1 MMKFDILTLF
11 PKMFSSPFQESILG
25 KANEKGLI
33 QIRTINIRDFTLD
46 KHQVVDDTPYGG
58 GQGMVMKG
66 EPIARAIEWVKSQNP
81 SVWTIFLTPQGKPF
95 NQKIAQEL
103 SCRSHLILLCGRY
116 EGIDE
121 RVRKLFADEEIS
133 IGDYVLTG
141 GELAAM
147 VLMDAVSR
155 LLPGVLGSD
164 RSAEEDSFFQSLL
177 EYPQY
182 TRPSNFRGMDVPEVL
197 LSGNHAAISRWR
209 RTEALRRTWMRRP
222 DLLEKARLS
231 NEDKEL
237 LKEIVQQ
244 GRGEKIGDG
253 V

>member
-1 MMKFDILTLF
+1 
-11 PKMFSSPFQESILG
+11 
-25 KANEKGLI
+25 
-33 QIRTINIRDFTLD
+33 
-46 KHQVVDDTPYGG
+46 
-58 GQGMVMKG
+58 MKG

-95 NQKIAQEL
+95 NQKMAQEL
-103 SCRSHLILLCGRY
+103 SCRSHLVLLCGRY

-133 IGDYVLTG
+133 LGDYVLTG

-164 RSAEEDSFFQSLL
+164 RSAEEDTFFQSLL

-182 TRPSNFRGMDVPEVL
+182 TRPPNFRGMEVPDVL

-209 RTEALRRTWMRRP
+209 RMEALRRTWMRRP
-222 DLLEKARLS
+222 DLLGKAILS
-231 NEDKEL
+231 NEDREL
-237 LKEIVQQ
+237 LKEIVEQ
-244 GRGEKIGDG
+244 GQGEKLGDG

>member
-1 MMKFDILTLF
+1 MAK
-11 PKMFSSPFQESILG
+11 
-25 KANEKGLI
+25 
-33 QIRTINIRDFTLD
+33 
-46 KHQVVDDTPYGG
+46 
-58 GQGMVMKG
+58 
-66 EPIARAIEWVKSQNP
+66 
-81 SVWTIFLTPQGKPF
+81 
-95 NQKIAQEL
+95 EL
-103 SCRSHLILLCGRY
+103 SSRSHLVLLCGRY

-182 TRPSNFRGMDVPEVL
+182 TRPANFRGMEVPEVL

-209 RTEALRRTWMRRP
+209 KMEALRRTWIRRP
-222 DLLEKARLS
+222 DLLEKAGLS
-231 NEDKEL
+231 NEDREL